1 MKELIAIAFGL
12 GLVANAGLFVIQAIK
27 IYKAKSSKGLSTMT
41 FAGFSLLQ
49 IIGILHGIFQKD
61 YYLLSGMAASL
72 MACGT
77 VTVLSIVYRERK
89 K

>member
-1 MKELIAIAFGL
+1 MNDIIAIMFGL
-12 GLVANAGLFVIQAIK
+12 GLMANAGLFLIQAIK
-27 IYKAKSSKGLSTMT
+27 IYQAKSSKGLSTMT

-49 IIGILHGIFQKD
+49 IVGILHGLFQKD

-72 MACGT
+72 LACGT
-77 VTVLSIVYRERK
+77 VTVLSIIYREK